1 MKAGIYTR
9 VSTENQ
15 SVDMQLSDLRGFAK
29 QKDFKIY
36 KEYCDIGISGSK
48 DSRPQLDM
56 LMDDARKKKIDIVLV
71 WKFDRFARSTRH
83 LINALHEFNHLGIH
97 FISFMENIDTSSPA
111 GKVMFT
117 IISSMAEFE
126 RDLIRERVKAGI
138 GRARQ
143 KGVRLGRPP
152 LLTEDQKGTVI
163 SLRDEGLSIRK
174 IAKEVKVSPS
184 LVHKTLSDLENKKAI
199 KPGIQESARKCA

>member
-15 SVDMQLSDLRGFAK
+15 SVGMQLSDLRGFAK

-56 LMDDARKKKIDIVLV
+56 LMDDARKRKINIVLV

-97 FISFMENIDTSSPA
+97 FISFTENIDTSSPA
-111 GKVMFT
+111 GKVLFA
-117 IISSMAEFE
+117 IISAMAEFE

-138 GRARQ
+138 GRAKQ

-152 LLTEDQKGTVI
+152 LMNNELKQTVTD
-163 SLRDEGLSIRK
+163 LRDEGFSIRR
-174 IAKEVKVSPS
+174 IAKKVKVSPA
-184 LVHKTLSDLENKKAI
+184 LVHKTLSDSETKEAI
-199 KPGIQESARKCA
+199 KPGIRESPKRCA